1 MRYVVREPL
10 NGANWVRT
18 NGGPWTQISAT
29 PVESVSALESGIS
42 ACPRITTG
50 SPRKSES
57 SGPFSQT
64 PRPRGS
70 GGWRA
75 GSPRK
80 AYFRIVKFVEE
91 AFPFLARA
99 KARPAARTLSILA
112 PSGKSWSMKASP
124 RAVLK
129 SPSTRPLTI

>member
-10 NGANWVRT
+10 NGAICVRT

-70 GGWRA
+70 GGRGA

-80 AYFRIVKFVEE
+80 AYLPRVEVVGDG
-91 AFPFLARA
+91 FPLLARPEGHA
-99 KARPAARTLSILA
+99 AARTL
-112 PSGKSWSMKASP
+112 
-124 RAVLK
+124 AVLPPGGA
-129 SPSTRPLTI
+129 SGSMNG